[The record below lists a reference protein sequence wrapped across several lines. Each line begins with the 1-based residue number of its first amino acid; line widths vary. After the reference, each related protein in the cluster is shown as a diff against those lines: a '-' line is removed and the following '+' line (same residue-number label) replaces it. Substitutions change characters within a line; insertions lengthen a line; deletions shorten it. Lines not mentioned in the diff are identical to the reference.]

1 MNNIDEFWNRFLDD
15 KKLDLNTRYLEAFH
29 FEMIEELAN
38 SLLEL
43 VLTGQK
49 KATASSLISWEAE
62 GTMPKEGDY
71 SIVTDWAGNPRCVIQ
86 TTKVTVLPFKDVDY
100 DLCKKEGEDDCLESW
115 RKSHTAFFTAEGK
128 EELDYEF
135 SEDMIVVFEEFEVV
149 YKE

>member
-1 MNNIDEFWNRFLDD
+1 MNNILEFWNRFLDD

-29 FEMIEELAN
+29 FEMTEELAN

-49 KATASSLISWEAE
+49 KATASSLLSWKAE

-100 DLCKKEGEDDCLESW
+100 E
-115 RKSHTAFFTAEGK
+115 
-128 EELDYEF
+128 
-135 SEDMIVVFEEFEVV
+135 
-149 YKE
+149 